1 MNTSDYQKQAAENQ
15 DQRYWALTCMVDGL
29 VVTVNGN
36 FSTVT
41 RLFIDN
47 KLVDPDLKP
56 SKIEN
61 ISKCLNSL
69 IPSYVTPS
77 DTD

>member
-1 MNTSDYQKQAAENQ
+1 MNTLDFQKQAKEVE
-15 DQRYWALTCMVDGL
+15 DQRYWALTCLVDGT

-41 RLFIDN
+41 RLFVDN
-47 KLVDPDLKP
+47 KLIDPDLKP
-56 SKIEN
+56 SKTGD
-61 ISKCLNSL
+61 ISKCLKTLLQQSAE
-69 IPSYVTPS
+69 SE